1 METGM
6 DQSRLSAVPS
16 FTILEVTIVV
26 AILSV
31 LVTII
36 TLTLNRF
43 NEQLKINRE
52 IQQELNNWMLVR
64 SNFWTEYHLSDS
76 IDVVSQSL
84 VFYQPHR
91 SVFYRPEEERLVR
104 KERSSTVPAS
114 APDPDEWREM
124 NVEISSIRKE
134 TAGEDEVIILSFP
147 LKGEEMQLRFLKQ
160 KSKAGA
166 VNHYYEQLNE

>member
-6 DQSRLSAVPS
+6 DKSRLSAVPS

-26 AILSV
+26 AILSI

-36 TLTLNRF
+36 TVTLNRF

-64 SNFWTEYHLSDS
+64 ANFWTEYHLSDS
-76 IDVVSQSL
+76 IDVISQSL

-104 KERSSTVPAS
+104 KELNNTVPTG
-114 APDPDEWREM
+114 APGTDEWREM

-134 TAGEDEVIILSFP
+134 ISGENEVIILSFP

-160 KSKAGA
+160 KSKAGT
-166 VNHYYEQLNE
+166 VNQYYEQLNE